1 MSEVGDEGARG
12 GARDDVKDEHEV
24 AASGAP
30 TPPGE
35 RPDLRRLLEAIY
47 SRYHYDFR
55 GYASG
60 SLLRRIGRALDV
72 LGCKTVSSLQEL
84 VVRQE
89 EAFARLLPFLTV
101 PVSDMFRDPPYFRFL
116 REQVI
121 PVLRTYP
128 SLKIWVAGCSTGEE
142 VYSFAIL
149 LREEGL
155 AERAL
160 IYATDISPDSL
171 CRAQAGVYDVDR
183 LAQFSRNHQEAGGRR
198 ALSEYFTAAY
208 GGAILDKEL
217 RRRVVFSD
225 HSLATDSVFAEVQLV
240 SCRNVLIYFERALQ
254 DRAVAL
260 FRESLCH
267 GGFLGLGSKESLLF
281 SAHTGAFRELD
292 ASSRVYQRT
301 DA

>member
-1 MSEVGDEGARG
+1 MTAVPS
-12 GARDDVKDEHEV
+12 
-24 AASGAP
+24 
-30 TPPGE
+30 TPQE
-35 RPDLRRLLEAIY
+35 ETRELELRLLLEAIY
-47 SRYHYDFR
+47 ARYHHDFR
-55 GYASG
+55 GYATA
-60 SLLRRIGRALDV
+60 SLMRRLTRACDAFGCPTLSALQDRV
-72 LGCKTVSSLQEL
+72 LHHAETLP
-84 VVRQE
+84 
-89 EAFARLLPFLTV
+89 RLLGYLTV
-101 PVSDMFRDPPYFRFL
+101 PVSEMFRDPQYFQVL
-116 REQVI
+116 RQRVV

-128 SLKIWVAGCSTGEE
+128 SLKIWIAGCSTGEE

-149 LREEGL
+149 LQEEGL
-155 AERAL
+155 LDRSL

-171 CRAQAGVYDVDR
+171 GRAAAGVYDADR
-183 LAQFSRNHQEAGGRR
+183 IAGFSRNHLQAGGRR

-208 GGAILDKEL
+208 GGAIFDKEL

-254 DRAVAL
+254 DRAIAL

-281 SAHTGAFRELD
+281 SAHARAFRELD
-292 ASSRVYQRT
+292 AGSRVYQRT